1 MEIRLCLYP
10 SKCFWG
16 YPTNFERNI
25 IVVTDSCC
33 TKAARSEIGQRHNI
47 FTYFSYFLYILSE
60 DTCIQCG
67 KSASRSNSQ
76 GNNYFF
82 CVHEME
88 AWPFILFSWLHFGQS
103 FTLKISFVRT
113 LWQTIGQRHRTWK
126 VRERSTR
133 RRSTF
138 ILLICL
144 FRFWHYAIICNVG
157 RSHSPSQ
164 QLLVQCAG
172 GTRPCSAWPG
182 SLKNTDRSELISDF
196 SIFKAGSI

>member
-1 MEIRLCLYP
+1 MELRLCLYP

-33 TKAARSEIGQRHNI
+33 TKAARSGIGQRHNI
-47 FTYFSYFLYILSE
+47 FMYFLYSMLSSE

-88 AWPFILFSWLHFGQS
+88 AWPFFILFSWLHFGQS

-133 RRSTF
+133 RRSSF
-138 ILLICL
+138 ISFICS
-144 FRFWHYAIICNVG
+144 FRFWQYAIM
-157 RSHSPSQ
+157 
-164 QLLVQCAG
+164 QCQEIPQPVAIAG
-172 GTRPCSAWPG
+172 VVR
-182 SLKNTDRSELISDF
+182 
-196 SIFKAGSI
+196 